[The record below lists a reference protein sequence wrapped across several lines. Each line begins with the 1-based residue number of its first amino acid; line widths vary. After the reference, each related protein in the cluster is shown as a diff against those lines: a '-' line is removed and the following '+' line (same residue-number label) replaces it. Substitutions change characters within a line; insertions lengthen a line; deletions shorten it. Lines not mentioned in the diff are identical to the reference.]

1 MTVRRLGILTTIW
14 KRHALTAIVLDHVVA
29 WELPGL
35 DCVRLAVGSEGEAS
49 RTIAENA
56 GWEYVEHNNLPL
68 SDKWNAG
75 MQRLA
80 GRVDAVLIIGSDD
93 IMTQRAVELCLAEIE
108 AGADVVGLE
117 DLFYYDTATGQAYY
131 GERHHPGAGMIARAE
146 VLERVNW
153 KPWDSGLNRNL
164 DRAYT
169 NRLQTKAYPCKF
181 KYIGNCHEQAADLVD
196 IKTGTNMWTVEQ
208 LAEATGR
215 VYPVDSFVFENT
227 FPDLRDKLN
236 KQDNGKE

>member
-1 MTVRRLGILTTIW
+1 MTARRLGILTTIW
-14 KRHALTAIVLDHVVA
+14 KRHALTALVLNHVAA
-29 WELPGL
+29 WDLPGV
-35 DCVRLAVGSEGEAS
+35 DCVRLAVGSEGDTS

-56 GWEYVEHNNLPL
+56 GWEYIEHDNLPL

-108 AGADVVGLE
+108 AGSDVVGLE
-117 DLFYYDTATGQAYY
+117 DLFYYDTATGEAYY
-131 GERHHPGAGMIARAE
+131 GERHHPGAGMVSRAE

-196 IKTGTNMWTVEQ
+196 IKTDANMWTVEQ

-236 KQDNGKE
+236 EKDNGKE